1 MHHWHSL
8 LLLFC
13 GKAKQQQYEGLVS
26 TCIYG
31 GAESRNHIRW
41 DQDFTLFSGENVR
54 KTIFNLT
61 GMLGF
66 GTRWHGGSTLLLH
79 QLPSFFSFSI
89 SFFYFIGALNL
100 AKGVCFTCFHWLR
113 KNDFWCKLSMKFT
126 LVINAGPNIPK

>member
-13 GKAKQQQYEGLVS
+13 GKAKQKQYEGLVS

-41 DQDFTLFSGENVR
+41 DQDFTLFPCENVR

-79 QLPSFFSFSI
+79 QLPSFFF
-89 SFFYFIGALNL
+89 FFYFFFLFYWCIKLGKRSMFYMFSL
-100 AKGVCFTCFHWLR
+100 AK
-113 KNDFWCKLSMKFT
+113 KK
-126 LVINAGPNIPK
+126 